1 MIEYTGI
8 DTVHAHEH
16 TATGKQEP
24 RFSTSEVQ
32 VQAGQV
38 SAQLCTV
45 YGTASGGVMTRQA
58 PSRQAWKRD

>member
-38 SAQLCTV
+38 SAQL
-45 YGTASGGVMTRQA
+45 
-58 PSRQAWKRD
+58 